1 MQRMTMGHIH
11 WTKKISFTLTVSFFF
26 FKTVS
31 ETTYHNRKN
40 NYKQKHTF
48 NLWNLTKNSFI

>member
-26 FKTVS
+26 SKLLVKLLIIIEKIITNKS
-31 ETTYHNRKN
+31 TLSTYG
-40 NYKQKHTF
+40 T
-48 NLWNLTKNSFI
+48 